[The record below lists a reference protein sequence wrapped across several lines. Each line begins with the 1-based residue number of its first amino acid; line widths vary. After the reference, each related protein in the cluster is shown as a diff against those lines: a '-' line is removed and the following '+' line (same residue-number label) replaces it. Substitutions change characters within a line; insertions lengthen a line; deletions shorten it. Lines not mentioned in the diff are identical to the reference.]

1 MSGRDSLTSST
12 PLSSTP
18 GSPRLPQGLSRRQK
32 KNRKRDKEEQRG
44 GGGKKSSASPA
55 LSRNNSEDKCG
66 GGGGGAGAAT
76 PAAAAPLSRSKKR
89 STACKQVRGGDTL
102 LTLTL
107 QTVTLTQHR
116 YIQCIFSICV
126 LHVTCHLVH

>member
-66 GGGGGAGAAT
+66 GGGGGGAGAAT

-102 LTLTL
+102 TL

-126 LHVTCHLVH
+126 LHVTCHLMH

>member
-32 KNRKRDKEEQRG
+32 KNRKRDKEEQRAG
-44 GGGKKSSASPA
+44 GCGKKSSASPA

-66 GGGGGAGAAT
+66 GGGAGGAGE
-76 PAAAAPLSRSKKR
+76 AAPLSRSKKR
-89 STACKQVRGGDTL
+89 STACKQVGGSSGRHTHTADCDADSAPIQPVH
-102 LTLTL
+102 L
-107 QTVTLTQHR
+107 QYLR
-116 YIQCIFSICV
+116 F
-126 LHVTCHLVH
+126 TCHMSPLCINTL